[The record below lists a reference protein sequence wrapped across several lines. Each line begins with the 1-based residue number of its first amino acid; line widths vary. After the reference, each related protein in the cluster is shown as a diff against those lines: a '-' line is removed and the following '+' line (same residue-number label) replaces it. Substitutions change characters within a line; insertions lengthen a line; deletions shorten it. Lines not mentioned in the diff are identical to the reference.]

1 MSKAKK
7 IKPTKRDLIELGVIL
22 SIFAVIYFTGT
33 QAEVFGKV
41 QQAVLYTGVMNAGEL
56 DDQAKRPADYQFKL
70 MNEDGDLIDVQ
81 TLKGKA
87 IFMNIWATWCAPC
100 IAEMPGINNLYDKI
114 GQDEEVVF
122 LMISEDKDFNKAKE
136 WVKEK
141 GFNFPI
147 YRLATSLPEVYET
160 YVVPSTFVIS
170 KQGEI
175 IVKKTGMANYDTRRF
190 RKLLT
195 EE

>member
-7 IKPTKRDLIELGVIL
+7 VKPTKRDLIELGVIL

-33 QAEVFGKV
+33 QAEVFGKM

-56 DDQAKRPADYQFKL
+56 DDQAKQPADYQFKL

-81 TLKGKA
+81 TLKGKS

-100 IAEMPGINNLYDKI
+100 IAEMPGINSLYDKI

-122 LMISEDKDFNKAKE
+122 LMISEDKDFNKAKK

-170 KQGEI
+170 KQGDI

>member
-7 IKPTKRDLIELGVIL
+7 IKPSKRDLIELGVIL
-22 SIFAVIYFTGT
+22 SIFAIIYFTGS

-56 DDQAKRPADYQFKL
+56 DDQAKQPADYNFKL
-70 MNEDGDLIDVQ
+70 MNEGGELVDVQ
-81 TLKGKA
+81 TFKGKS
-87 IFMNIWATWCAPC
+87 IFMNLWATWCAPC
-100 IAEMPGINNLYDKI
+100 IAEMPGINSLYDKI
-114 GQDEEVVF
+114 GQNESVVF
-122 LMISEDKDFNKAKE
+122 LMIFEDKDFNKAKE

-141 GFNFPI
+141 GFTFPI
-147 YRLATSLPEVYET
+147 YKIATTLPEVYET

-170 KQGEI
+170 KEGEI
-175 IVKKTGMANYDTRRF
+175 IVKKVGMANYDTRRF